1 MKKKIVA
8 FTLVIAMLAI
18 AIVGGT
24 LAYFTDFE
32 EKTNVIAVG
41 DVSAKLYE
49 SKYHRGANSSSYL
62 FMTGQP
68 EVLDD
73 ATIVADDATYHTE
86 YLLNATLMPFD
97 LKSEHRVQSMFEEC
111 TVAKNAYVQ
120 NTSTTNDC
128 FVMVRY
134 LIPADIAPY
143 LDIFYVDTQFVAEG
157 DEILS
162 ADARTLDNTDKSEPV
177 YTRVSSSGANFVE
190 QGAYLVKIDG
200 EEYYVADFIYLER
213 LTPGEFTQY
222 SPISKIT
229 LIPTVT
235 EETIEELGLAE
246 DRQFDIIVEAH
257 VIQADGFYNAP
268 EAFDA
273 YFEQEAAQQPQE

>member
-1 MKKKIVA
+1 MKKKLVA
-8 FTLVIAMLAI
+8 FMLVISMLAI

-24 LAYFTDFE
+24 LAYFTDTDAE
-32 EKTNVIAVG
+32 TNVVTIG
-41 DVSAKLYE
+41 NISAELYE
-49 SKYHRGANSSSYL
+49 SKYHRGATGNSYL
-62 FMTGQP
+62 KMTGQP
-68 EVLDD
+68 EPLDD
-73 ATIVADDATYHTE
+73 ATIVADDATYHTD
-86 YLLNATLMPFD
+86 YLANATLMPFD
-97 LKSEHRVQSMFEEC
+97 LKTEHRVQSMFEEC

-143 LDIFYVDTQFVAEG
+143 LDIFYTDTQFVAEG
-157 DEILS
+157 NEILD
-162 ADARTLDNTDKSEPV
+162 ADARTLDNTDKSEPIF
-177 YTRVSSSGANFVE
+177 THISSNGANFVE
-190 QGAYLVKIDG
+190 QGAFLEDG
-200 EEYYVADFIYLER
+200 YYVANFIYMER

-246 DRQFDIIVEAH
+246 DRQFDILVEAH
-257 VIQADGFYNAP
+257 VIQADGFYNAL

-273 YFEQEAAQQPQE
+273 YYEQMANELPQQ

>member
-24 LAYFTDFE
+24 LAYFTDFD

-41 DVSAKLYE
+41 NVSAKLYE

-73 ATIVADDATYHTE
+73 ATIVADDATYHTD
-86 YLLNATLMPFD
+86 YLPNATLMPFD

-128 FVMVRY
+128 YVMVRY
-134 LIPADIAPY
+134 LIPADLAPY
-143 LDIFYVDTQFVAEG
+143 LDIFYVDTQFVAED
-157 DEILS
+157 DEILD
-162 ADARTLDNTDKSEPV
+162 ADARTLDNTDKREPV
-177 YTRVSSSGANFVE
+177 YTHVSSSGANFVE
-190 QGAYLVKIDG
+190 QGAYQEG
-200 EEYYVADFIYLER
+200 NYYVADFIYLER

-246 DRQFDIIVEAH
+246 DRQFDILVEAH
-257 VIQADGFYNAP
+257 VIQADGFYNAL

-273 YFEQEAAQQPQE
+273 YSKQMAAQQPQA